1 MWGYSELEAETSFD
15 PIVSLLLSASAAELE
30 KLGFELE
37 SSRSRIIERVLEVMF
52 PEEVSGVIPARTLLQ
67 VSPLENNAEFLI
79 YEGANAVGKGRVLGR
94 TVPYKVK
101 QQRK

>member
-1 MWGYSELEAETSFD
+1 MNQDRIKDRILRRAARMWGYSELEAETSFD

-67 VSPLENNAEFLI
+67 VSPLENNAEVSL
-79 YEGANAVGKGRVLGR
+79 
-94 TVPYKVK
+94 
-101 QQRK
+101 